1 VFQPIEGWSVG
12 ELRSSEIHW
21 VVHQY
26 VGVEGG
32 YLGDFSYRTH
42 REFYSAICDLD
53 LDLDAFGGKTTR
65 ERFLAILSG
74 VEGHQQAAILRG
86 IAKKYPQ
93 GGEHFRTPEAYQKLL
108 ELAKRC
114 ANGLSVQA
122 SSPAITSDVLTRALA
137 DANTLIQSAGPTHA
151 VDRVHTALHAYLK
164 AVCHAQGLETSPGAT
179 ITNLFKLLR
188 TEHPSLRDLGSH
200 SDTMNNVLRSLSNVM
215 DCLNPARNHGS
226 LAHAND
232 ALLDRDEAMLVINAA
247 RTLFQYLD
255 SKFS

>member
-1 VFQPIEGWSVG
+1 MG

-26 VGVEGG
+26 IGVEGG

-42 REFYSAICDLD
+42 REFYSAFCDLD
-53 LDLDAFGGKTTR
+53 LDLDAFGGNTTR
-65 ERFLAILSG
+65 ERFLAILSD

-86 IAKKYPQ
+86 VAKKYPQ
-93 GGEHFRTPEAYQKLL
+93 GGEHFRTPQAYQKLL

-114 ANGLSVQA
+114 ADRLSVEA
-122 SSPAITSDVLTRALA
+122 SSPAITSDVLKRAL
-137 DANTLIQSAGPTHA
+137 DDVNTLIQSAGPTHA
-151 VDRVHTALHAYLK
+151 VDRIHTALHAYLK
-164 AVCHAQGLETSPGAT
+164 AACHSLGLEASPGAT

-188 TEHPSLRDLGSH
+188 AEHPNLRDLGSQ
-200 SDTMNNVLRSLSNVM
+200 SDTMTNVLRSLSNVI

-232 ALLDRDEAMLVINAA
+232 ALLDKDEAMLAINSA
-247 RTLFQYLD
+247 RTVFQYLD
-255 SKFS
+255 SKLSIRSKA

>member
-1 VFQPIEGWSVG
+1 MG

-53 LDLDAFGGKTTR
+53 LDFDAFGGKTTR

-93 GGEHFRTPEAYQKLL
+93 GGEHFRTPQAYQKLL
-108 ELAKRC
+108 ELAARC

-122 SSPAITSDVLTRALA
+122 SSPAITSDVLRRALA

-164 AVCHAQGLETSPGAT
+164 AVCHTQSLETSPGAT

-200 SDTMNNVLRSLSNVM
+200 SETMNNVLRSLSNVM

-232 ALLDRDEAMLVINAA
+232 ALLDKDEAMLVINAA

>member
-1 VFQPIEGWSVG
+1 MG

-21 VVHQY
+21 VVHHY

-42 REFYSAICDLD
+42 REFYSAFCDLD
-53 LDLDAFGGKTTR
+53 LDLDAFGGNTTR

-86 IAKKYPQ
+86 IAEKYPH
-93 GGEHFRTPEAYQKLL
+93 GGEHFRTPQAYQKLL
-108 ELAKRC
+108 ALAMRC
-114 ANGLSVQA
+114 ADGLSVQA
-122 SSPAITSDVLTRALA
+122 SNPVITSDILKRALA

-164 AVCHAQGLETSPGAT
+164 AVCHAQGLETPPSAT

-188 TEHPSLRDLGSH
+188 TEHPSLRDLGSQ
-200 SDTMNNVLRSLSNVM
+200 SETMNNILRSLSNVI
-215 DCLNPARNHGS
+215 DCLNPVRNHGS

-232 ALLDRDEAMLVINAA
+232 ALLDKDEAMLAINAA
-247 RTLFQYLD
+247 RSVFQYLD
-255 SKFS
+255 CKFS

>member
-1 VFQPIEGWSVG
+1 MG

-26 VGVEGG
+26 IGVEGG

-42 REFYSAICDLD
+42 REFYSAFCDLD
-53 LDLDAFGGKTTR
+53 LDPDSFGGNTTR
-65 ERFLAILSG
+65 ERFMAILSG

-93 GGEHFRTPEAYQKLL
+93 GGEHFRTPQSYRKLL

-122 SSPAITSDVLTRALA
+122 SSPAITSDVLARALA
-137 DANTLIQSAGPTHA
+137 DADTLIQSAGPTHA
-151 VDRVHTALHAYLK
+151 IDRIHTALHAYLK
-164 AVCHAQGLETSPGAT
+164 AVCQAQGLEAPPSAT

-188 TEHPSLRDLGSH
+188 TEHPNLRDLGSQ
-200 SDTMNNVLRSLSNVM
+200 SDTMTSVLRSLSNVI

-226 LAHAND
+226 LAHANEE
-232 ALLDRDEAMLVINAA
+232 LLGKDEAVLTINSA
-247 RTLFQYLD
+247 RTVFQYLD
-255 SKFS
+255 SKFR